1 MKIKITDKPDFCQYS
16 SIIFVAEANLTGGPL
31 RRPML
36 PERRDYLLIITAA
49 KPYIDMGAELT
60 FLLKYHKCEE
70 THEEFPCYHIML
82 EFKNGLYANFDP
94 FVERLKKH
102 FKEESVFL
110 PF

>member
-1 MKIKITDKPDFCQYS
+1 MDKTNLELFKQ
-16 SIIFVAEANLTGGPL
+16 ALNEAVSNQFDKAV
-31 RRPML
+31 

-82 EFKNGLYANFDP
+82 EFKNGA
-94 FVERLKKH
+94 
-102 FKEESVFL
+102 S
-110 PF
+110 